1 MIEILLFACFIGCIV
16 SITFTVFYREV
27 SPSAEETGI
36 SEEEKVK
43 KRKSFK
49 EIIDILLNKLAG
61 AVSKVD
67 FPLLASLREDVAH
80 KLNKARLSGMYSP
93 DKFLAL
99 CVVSGT
105 GVSVVLSALLGVNL
119 LYFLIFFVLGMFLPF
134 LWLQDKLNKREKEI
148 INTLPDILDLLTI
161 CIEAGA
167 ELTTAINKILEKSL
181 FPKNALLVE
190 LEILQNELQV
200 GVGRI
205 DAINNLIKRVDN
217 EIVTNVM
224 KNIIQAIQSGM
235 SLAPILRS
243 QAEQMRTVR
252 FQAAER
258 RAHEAP
264 VKILFPLV
272 LFIFPSVFIIIF
284 GPIILNF
291 FRKGF

>member
-16 SITFTVFYREV
+16 SITFAVFHRKV

-80 KLNKARLSGMYSP
+80 KLNKARLSAMYSP

-105 GVSVVLSALLGVNL
+105 GVSVVLSVLLGVNL
-119 LYFLIFFVLGMFLPF
+119 LYFLIFFALGMFLPF

-217 EIVTNVM
+217 EVVTNVM

>member
-16 SITFTVFYREV
+16 SITFAVFYRKV

-49 EIIDILLNKLAG
+49 EIMDILLNKLAD
-61 AVSKVD
+61 VISKVD

-80 KLNKARLSGMYSP
+80 KLNKARLSAMYSP

-119 LYFLIFFVLGMFLPF
+119 LYFLIFFALGMFLPF

-217 EIVTNVM
+217 EVVTNVM

>member
-16 SITFTVFYREV
+16 SITFAVFHRKV

-80 KLNKARLSGMYSP
+80 KLNKARLSAMYSP

-105 GVSVVLSALLGVNL
+105 GVSVVLSVLLGVNL
-119 LYFLIFFVLGMFLPF
+119 LYFLIFFALGMFLPF

-190 LEILQNELQV
+190 LEILQSELQV

-217 EIVTNVM
+217 EVVTNVM